1 MTRRVLGESVS
12 RAVLLLPAVSN
23 SIQKRL
29 LFSPAKC
36 QDMEQLFSVAVLDEV
51 VCRGRVEQDYLL
63 NYM

>member
-36 QDMEQLFSVAVLDEV
+36 QDMEQLFSVLDEV